1 MEIKMIV
8 VDLDGTFFRNNK
20 TVSGYTY
27 DIFMKCRQN
36 GIKLAFA
43 TARSS
48 NAQIPIEL
56 FDGFI
61 RSTGAAVYAYGVM
74 IYDKSIPI
82 QSARELLVA
91 ADNAGIRIVAQ
102 TNERH
107 CANYD
112 LKQLTG
118 YLDGEIIDFSTL
130 DFKPQKIFALLETPK
145 AAEVLR
151 DNLPDDLY
159 MTISHDGVA
168 MIMHKEA
175 TKSKATAALASYWG
189 INQSEI
195 AAFGD
200 DVIDADLLEYC
211 GISVAMGNA
220 IEEIK
225 AMADY
230 ICDTN
235 ENDGVARWIEKHVLS
250 V

>member
-1 MEIKMIV
+1 MKIKMIV
-8 VDLDGTFFRNNK
+8 VDLDGTFFRNDK

-27 DIFMKCRQN
+27 DIFVKCRQN

-43 TARSS
+43 TARSGD
-48 NAQIPIEL
+48 AQIPIEL

-61 RSTGAAVYAYGVM
+61 RSTGAAVYAHGVM
-74 IYDKSIPI
+74 IYDKPIPI
-82 QSARELLVA
+82 QSARQILTT

-107 CANYD
+107 CANFN
-112 LKQLTG
+112 LKQVTG
-118 YLDGEIIDFSTL
+118 YLDGEIIDFSAI
-130 DFKPQKIFALLETPK
+130 DFTPQKIFALLETPQ
-145 AAEVLR
+145 AAGVLQ

-168 MIMHKEA
+168 MIMHKKA

-211 GISVAMGNA
+211 GIGVAMGNA

-235 ENDGVARWIEKHVLS
+235 ENDGVARWIDANLQF
-250 V
+250 